1 MIGKELQ
8 VFESQ
13 MSFGGKPRMVNVFS
27 LFRYKKSNN
36 IYVVYADVGA
46 TVSVVYFGSSHIK
59 GNSILC
65 MSPKE
70 EDYEYVKEFIFKIVN
85 KEKLDGF
92 ETLSLDKIDSMEII
106 AFGHMEIKS
115 DIFNSLVSLTIPKKQ
130 DPVKVEEPV
139 KKESS
144 GSLLKFL
151 IFLIIVGGG
160 AYGVYYYTDWFKPK
174 VSIVKTVSCM
184 KTYSHDTL
192 DAVVEDSRV
201 YNFGTG
207 DMLNNVDV
215 TTVFK
220 FNSKESYED
229 FTFRGLMYKYMPDKD
244 AVGGTKSDDDN
255 NTYTFI
261 YSLEVTDKYTGP
273 VGYEDVISVSKDDG
287 YQCEEKLLEG

>member
-115 DIFNSLVSLTIPKKQ
+115 DIFNSLVELTIPKKQ
-130 DPVKVEEPV
+130 EPVKVEEPV
-139 KKESS
+139 KKKSS
-144 GSLLKFL
+144 GGLLKFL

-174 VSIVKTVSCM
+174 EEVYKAISCM
-184 KTYSHDTL
+184 KTYPHDTL

-207 DMLNNVDV
+207 DMLYSVDV
-215 TTVFK
+215 TTAFK

-229 FTFRGLMYKYMPDKD
+229 FTFRGLVYKYMPDKYVD
-244 AVGGTKSDDDN
+244 GEPKHDDDN
-255 NTYTFI
+255 NTYIFI
-261 YSLEVTDKYTGP
+261 FKEMVDEDYNGP
-273 VGYEDVISVSKDDG
+273 TGYEDVMTYSKSEG